1 MTKREWN
8 QLLKPY
14 SASNN
19 RKAMIQTISTLPTYL
34 FLLAVTSG
42 LFLDGNYGWAIISS
56 VFSGLFMVRVFIL
69 FHDCTHGSFFNSKKL
84 NTLWGHIFGVFCFTP
99 FASWKKEHD
108 LHHGSVGNLDRRG
121 VGDIWTLTV
130 EEYQAKSLGVR
141 VIYRIFR
148 NPFFLFTIAPFVK
161 FSILNRLPRA
171 KGKKQE
177 QLSLLIGNLGIFA
190 VHLLFATIFGW
201 RAYLSAQYLSVA
213 VAAASGVWLF
223 YVQHQFEEVYWS
235 QAGDWDSVEAA
246 LKGSTFYQLPCFF
259 EWMSGYIGYHHIHHL
274 NSKIPNYELKAAY
287 ENIEA
292 LQKVKTVNL
301 RESFALAGLHLYDD
315 VKGTMIAFRQ
325 LKFRLTKSL

>member
-34 FLLAVTSG
+34 ILLTLTSG
-42 LFLDGNYGWAIISS
+42 LFLKGYYGWGLISS
-56 VFSGLFMVRVFIL
+56 VFTGLFMVRVFIL
-69 FHDCTHGSFFNSKKL
+69 FHDCTHGSFMDQARL
-84 NTLWGHIFGVFCFTP
+84 NTLWGHVFGVFCFTP
-99 FASWKKEHD
+99 YASWKKEHD

-121 VGDIWTLTV
+121 IGDIWTMTV
-130 EEYQAKSLGVR
+130 NEYRSKKLGVR

-148 NPFFLFTIAPFVK
+148 NPLFLFSIAPFFK
-161 FSILNRLPRA
+161 FALLNRLPRA
-171 KGKKQE
+171 KGKKAE
-177 QLSLLIGNLGIFA
+177 QISLLIGNIGILA
-190 VHLLFATIFGW
+190 VHLLFGLSFGW
-201 RAYLSAQYLSVA
+201 KAYLLAQYISLA

-235 QAGDWDSVEAA
+235 QTEGWDSVEAA
-246 LKGSTFYQLPCFF
+246 LKGSTFYRLPLFF

-287 ENIEA
+287 QNIEA
-292 LQKVKTVNL
+292 LQAVKTVNL
-301 RESFALAGLHLYDD
+301 RESFSLAGLHLYDD
-315 VKGTMIAFRQ
+315 VKGRMIAFRGA
-325 LKFRLTKSL
+325 KFQLTKSA